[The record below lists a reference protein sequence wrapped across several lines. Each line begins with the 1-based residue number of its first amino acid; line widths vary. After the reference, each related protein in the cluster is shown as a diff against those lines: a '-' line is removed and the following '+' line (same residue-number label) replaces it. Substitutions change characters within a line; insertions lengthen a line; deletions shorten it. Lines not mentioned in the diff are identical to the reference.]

1 MIIVNS
7 KLQLMQIK
15 YLIEFSRLV
24 LKVQIHNEGEK
35 NE

>member
-1 MIIVNS
+1 MIFINS
-7 KLQLMQIK
+7 KWQLMQVK
-15 YLIEFSRLV
+15 YLIGFSRLV